1 MTNSLPSAVPERRPT
16 IALLVAV
23 SAVNPLALNIYLPS
37 MPTLV
42 DIFDTTAGMVQLTLS
57 LYLAAV
63 AIAQI
68 GIGPLSDRHGRR
80 PVLMWGLGIFII
92 GSVVCVMADTIET
105 MLIGRV
111 LQAAGGCAGIVL
123 GRAIVRDLFD
133 RSQAAS
139 MIGYVTMGLAVA
151 PMIGPAIGGA
161 LDENFGW
168 GTSSYLMVFLGIIVF
183 IWAWFE
189 LHETNHNRAPGGGGL
204 RGLVRSY
211 GVLARS
217 PLFLSYALTS
227 AFTSAVFFSFL
238 GGAPFIAAKLMNMT
252 PSTYGLYFML
262 VAAGY
267 IVGNW
272 TSGRFSARIG
282 IGRMINGGNIILTLA
297 VIAIA
302 AAFGMG
308 HLHPLSLFGPMFIV
322 GVGNGMSLPN
332 AIAGAVSVRPDL
344 AGAASG
350 FTGSMQ
356 IGAGAITSALV
367 GWLLTGVLW
376 PGTIWPLV
384 LVMAV
389 SCCVAVAAGVAARLL
404 EAAE

>member
-1 MTNSLPSAVPERRPT
+1 MTKSVSSALAERRPS

-42 DIFDTTAGMVQLTLS
+42 GIFGTTAGMAQLTLS

-63 AIAQI
+63 AVAQI

-80 PVLMWGLGIFII
+80 PVLLWGLAIFVV
-92 GSVVCVMADTIET
+92 GSVVCALSNTIEV
-105 MLIGRV
+105 MLVGRV
-111 LQAAGGCAGIVL
+111 LQAVGGCSGIVL
-123 GRAIVRDLFD
+123 GRAIVRDLYD

-151 PMIGPAIGGA
+151 PMIGPVLGGT

-168 GTSSYLMVFLGIIVF
+168 RTSSYLMVVLGILVF
-183 IWAWFE
+183 IWSWFE
-189 LHETNHNRAPGGGGL
+189 LHETNHNRVSGGGL
-204 RGLVRSY
+204 AGLARSYAALVRSP
-211 GVLARS
+211 V
-217 PLFLSYALTS
+217 FVSYAMTS

-238 GGAPFIAAKLMNMT
+238 GGAPFIAAELLHMT

-267 IVGNW
+267 MAGNW
-272 TSGRFSARIG
+272 VSGRFSGRIG
-282 IGRMINGGNIILTLA
+282 IGRMITSGNSVLALA
-297 VIAIA
+297 VATIA
-302 AAFGMG
+302 FFFWSGL
-308 HLHPLSLFGPMFIV
+308 LHPLALFGPMFFV

-350 FTGSMQ
+350 LTGSMQ
-356 IGAGAITSALV
+356 IGAGAVTSALS
-367 GWLLTGVLW
+367 GWLLSGVLW

-389 SCCVAVAAGVAARLL
+389 ACVIAVLAGIAALLL
-404 EAAE
+404 ETVD